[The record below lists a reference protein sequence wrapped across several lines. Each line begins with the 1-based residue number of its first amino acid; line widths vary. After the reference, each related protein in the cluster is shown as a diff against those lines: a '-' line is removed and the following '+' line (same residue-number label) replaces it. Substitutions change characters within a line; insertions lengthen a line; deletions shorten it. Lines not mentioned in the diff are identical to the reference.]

1 MFRIIILS
9 LVTSFA
15 LHAQAHAQSLS
26 DVKLPA
32 FTNSEVV
39 DLGKYQVQTVII
51 NFFASWCT
59 ACIKELPELEAIKKA
74 HPKAIFIAINAGEKP
89 VLVKK
94 FLAKYPFSYQVLLD
108 PSKSVSTKWGI
119 EELPRTLVF
128 KAGKLIYNEHIPPR
142 ASLLNNL

>member
-9 LVTSFA
+9 IVLSVS
-15 LHAQAHAQSLS
+15 LPLRAQTLS

-32 FTNSEVV
+32 FVNNEVV
-39 DLGKYQVQTVII
+39 ELAKYNDQTVII

-108 PSKSVSTKWGI
+108 PSKSISTKWRI

-128 KAGKLIYNEHIPPR
+128 KAGKLIYNENVPPR
-142 ASLLNNL
+142 ASLLHNPL

>member
-9 LVTSFA
+9 LVISFA
-15 LHAQAHAQSLS
+15 LHAQAQSLS

-32 FTNSEVV
+32 FINNEVV
-39 DLGKYQVQTVII
+39 DLSKYQDQTVII

-74 HPKAIFIAINAGEKP
+74 NPKAIFIAINAGEKP
-89 VLVKK
+89 VLIKK

-142 ASLLNNL
+142 GAQLHNL